1 MMIPR
6 LSAAALTVLLL
17 SRALVSSHAQVIRIN
32 AGSNDDY
39 VDADG
44 NVWEADSSKFRPS
57 DAPNSMAWK
66 TRSEENI
73 RNTQDD
79 ALYETE
85 RFGRGDNL
93 QYSIPVP
100 KRGDYEV
107 RLFFSENFQQ
117 VQGPDKRKFHIVIEG
132 KLEKANVDIYE
143 LARNEG
149 FRATSQ
155 AFRTVVTGDTLD
167 LELIKVKQNV
177 SFCRFVIVVLWI
189 WFLMLTS
196 YFLLY
201 CTNLQPKVNAIEIQK
216 LPSDSEKIPIHPDIT
231 AILDVAKGDEI
242 PLGLPWAD
250 SYSIGDRCYCMTTYD
265 HNIDIVQ
272 VETAAGW
279 MTVRK
284 ACEIIGTGPGYKE
297 GYPIYNTIQ
306 CGHGPLNNAGDEH
319 VCPGTNRELVPLAIF
334 LLCCAQKI
342 YRFASSCYPT
352 GRVDFGF
359 DGCGHIGPKWKFDEE
374 KE

>member
-167 LELIKVKQNV
+167 LELIKVKQN
-177 SFCRFVIVVLWI
+177 
-189 WFLMLTS
+189 
-196 YFLLY
+196 
-201 CTNLQPKVNAIEIQK
+201 PKVNAIEIQK

-319 VCPGTNRELVPLAIF
+319 VCPG
-334 LLCCAQKI
+334 
-342 YRFASSCYPT
+342 
-352 GRVDFGF
+352 RVDFGF

-374 KE
+374 EE